1 MKNQLSGF
9 RNFLLSLMALF
20 FVACAAPEVKKV
32 DLVWP
37 LPPEQPR
44 IKYLRS
50 FESSNDVEVE
60 TASQKLLSTLLG
72 ESELGMGLGKPYGV
86 FANKDRVLV
95 SDTGI
100 GKVIVFDVK
109 NAKFFHIGMS
119 GKGIL
124 SKPIGVA
131 TDAGENI
138 YVTDTDQDRV
148 IVFDKDGKFLN
159 AIGEKG
165 TFEQPTGIAVNDALN
180 RLYVLDT
187 KKSQLF
193 IYTKD
198 GKQVSVIGKRG
209 DGDGE
214 FNFPTNV
221 FVGRSGKVYVSDSMN
236 FRVQIFDAEGKFIRK
251 FGQVGDTAGMFSR
264 PKGIAVD
271 SEEHIYVVDAAFN
284 NVQIFSEEGQILLFF
299 GEMGNNPGQFWLPAG
314 MHIDDQDRIYVA
326 DQYNKRINVFQYL
339 KSPPVPAPEKK

>member
-1 MKNQLSGF
+1 MNNPLSCCKG
-9 RNFLLSLMALF
+9 LLLILISF
-20 FVACAAPEVKKV
+20 FFIACAGPEVKKEV
-32 DLVWP
+32 ELVWP

-50 FESSNDVEVE
+50 FESSTDVEPE
-60 TASQKLLSTLLG
+60 TASQKLLTSLLG
-72 ESELGMGLGKPYGV
+72 ESEVGMGLGKPYGV
-86 FANKDRVLV
+86 VANKDRVLV

-100 GKVIVFDVK
+100 GKVIVFDIK
-109 NAKFFHIGMS
+109 NAKFFHIGMT

-124 SKPIGVA
+124 SKPIGIA
-131 TDAGENI
+131 TDAGGNI

-148 IVFDKDGKFLN
+148 IVFDKEGKFFN

-165 TFEQPTGIAVNDALN
+165 TFEQPTGIAINDALN

-193 IYTKD
+193 IHTKD
-198 GKQVSVIGKRG
+198 GKQVAVIGRRG
-209 DGDGE
+209 EGDGE
-214 FNFPTNV
+214 FNFPTNL
-221 FVGRSGKVYVSDSMN
+221 FVSRTGKVYVSDSMN
-236 FRVQIFDAEGKFIRK
+236 FRIQVFDAEGKFIRK
-251 FGQVGDTAGMFSR
+251 FGQVGDTPGMFSR

-271 SEEHIYVVDAAFN
+271 SEEHVYVVDAAFN
-284 NVQIFSEEGQILLFF
+284 NVQIFSDEGQILMFF
-299 GEMGNNPGQFWLPAG
+299 GEMGNKPGQFWLPAG

-339 KSPPVPAPEKK
+339 KSPPAPEKK